1 MEKVPPYVIKT
12 TGSTKLNPKLLNI
25 DGSEDPFYRYK
36 MRQLYVQVVGKGK
49 MIKMFL
55 LNIDDVSKD
64 LKVSPAHLTAYMGY
78 EIGAQY
84 KYDSKKPEREKGSI
98 SGDKDANELSAIMKK
113 FITDFVLC
121 PVCHLPE
128 TTMKISK
135 EGAEA
140 VMVSCRS
147 CPNTSVLNLRPKFQ
161 QFIVNHPNLIPQ
173 QPKEERAA
181 RRKQPSTTETESSE
195 TKDGSQKAE
204 EEEQNKS
211 AANGSSPADKQKREK
226 KPKKKRQDEEEEDDV
241 EWSCDTSA
249 EAVRQRRHD
258 LLPDRIKQLV
268 LSEANE
274 KEAAAHLEL
283 ILTSNTTN
291 PEAKSAPVVSNEI
304 VKEIEALQSKYSFPN
319 DKTLDLFFEALPQ
332 SINDILPY
340 KSVFKLLVDDT
351 TLQQH
356 LLKKIEER
364 VAKDNSKKLP
374 FLLKQLYDDD
384 ILTEESILAWKPS
397 SSVQQA
403 AKPFVDWLRTAEE
416 ESDSE

>member
-36 MRQLYVQVVGKGK
+36 MRQLYIQVVGKGK

-55 LNIDDVSKD
+55 LNIDDVAKD
-64 LKVSPAHLTAYMGY
+64 LKVSPAHLTAYIGY
-78 EIGAQY
+78 EIGAQS
-84 KYDSKKPEREKGSI
+84 KYDSKKPDREKGSI

-113 FITDFVLC
+113 FITEFVLC

-128 TTMKISK
+128 TSLKISK
-135 EGAEA
+135 EGGEA
-140 VMVSCRS
+140 SAISVSCRS

-161 QFIVNHPNLIPQ
+161 QFIFNHPNLIPQ
-173 QPKEERAA
+173 PPKEERAA
-181 RRKQPSTTETESSE
+181 RKKQQTSTTETE
-195 TKDGSQKAE
+195 TKEGNQNVDE
-204 EEEQNKS
+204 EPNKP
-211 AANGSSPADKQKREK
+211 AANGSSPADKQKKEK
-226 KPKKKRQDEEEEDDV
+226 KPKKKRQEDEEEDEI

-268 LSEANE
+268 LCEANE
-274 KEAAAHLEL
+274 KEAIAHLQSIL
-283 ILTSNTTN
+283 ISNTTN
-291 PEAKSAPVVSNEI
+291 AEATPTLASNEVI
-304 VKEIEALQSKYSFPN
+304 KEVEALQSQYSFAN
-319 DKTLDLFFEALPQ
+319 DKTLDIVFEALPQ
-332 SINDILPY
+332 SVNDVLPY
-340 KSVFKLLVDDT
+340 KPVFKLLVNET

-356 LLKKIEER
+356 FLKKIEER
-364 VAKDNSKKLP
+364 MAKDNKKWP

-384 ILTEESILAWKPS
+384 ILSEEAILEWNRS

-403 AKPFVDWLRTAEE
+403 AKPFVDWLLTAEE